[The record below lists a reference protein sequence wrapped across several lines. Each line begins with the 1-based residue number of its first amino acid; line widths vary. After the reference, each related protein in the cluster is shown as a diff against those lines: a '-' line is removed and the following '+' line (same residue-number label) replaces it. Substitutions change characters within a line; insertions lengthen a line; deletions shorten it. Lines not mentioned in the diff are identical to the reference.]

1 MTVLVTI
8 LAVAV
13 ALLGV
18 LVAGLLRTHA
28 EILRSLHD
36 LGVGLEP
43 EQRQRPPLRTQPGV
57 TAPREGAA
65 GAGFDVTGTT
75 LAGEAVHVAVN
86 GTDHL
91 TLVAFLSSTC
101 LTCQRFWTAFAEPG
115 VAVPG
120 GARLVVVTKALASES
135 ESALRRLAPT
145 HVTTV
150 LSDHAWDAYGVPGA
164 PYFVLVDGQTG
175 DVVGEGSGSSWD
187 QVRDLLSQAMAD
199 AGLAAERGRRVEG
212 GPVAARARRDGAAR
226 EARVDADL
234 RAAGIGPHDP
244 SLRPPPVE
252 TQPVEREA

>member
-13 ALLGV
+13 GLLAI

-43 EQRQRPPLRTQPGV
+43 DTSAATRRPPLRTQPGV
-57 TAPREGAA
+57 TRPREASG
-65 GAGFDVTGTT
+65 GAGFDVTGTS
-75 LAGEAVHVAVN
+75 LAGEAVHIAVA

-115 VAVPG
+115 LAIPG
-120 GARLVVVTKALASES
+120 GARLVVVTKELGSES
-135 ESALRRLAPT
+135 ESALRRLAPPA
-145 HVTTV
+145 VTTV
-150 LSDHAWDAYGVPGA
+150 LSDRAWDAYAVPGA
-164 PYFVLVDGQTG
+164 PYFVLVDGTTG
-175 DVVGEGSGSSWD
+175 DVVGEGSSSSWE
-187 QVRDLLSQAMAD
+187 QVRALLSQAMAD
-199 AGLAAERGRRVEG
+199 TGLAAERGQRVND

-226 EARVDADL
+226 EARVDEDL
-234 RAAGIGPHDP
+234 RAAGIGPGDP
-244 SLRPPPVE
+244 SLRP
-252 TQPVEREA
+252 ERET

>member
-28 EILRSLHD
+28 EILRSLHE

-43 EQRQRPPLRTQPGV
+43 DATRRPPLRTQPGV
-57 TAPREGAA
+57 TPPREGEA

-75 LAGEAVHVAVN
+75 LTGESVHVAVN

-101 LTCQRFWTAFAEPG
+101 LTCQRFWTAFADPRL
-115 VAVPG
+115 VVPG

-135 ESALRRLAPT
+135 ESALRQLAPSN
-145 HVTTV
+145 VTTV
-150 LSDHAWDAYGVPGA
+150 LSDRAWDAYGVPGA
-164 PYFVLVDGQTG
+164 PYFVLVDGTTG

-187 QVRDLLSQAMAD
+187 QVRDLLAQAMAD
-199 AGLAAERGRRVEG
+199 AGLAADRGRRLDG
-212 GPVAARARRDGAAR
+212 GPVADLARRDGAAR

-234 RAAGIGPHDP
+234 RAAGIGPDDP
-244 SLRPPPVE
+244 SLRPDPVAH
-252 TQPVEREA
+252 EREA